1 MILLSLGLSGI
12 NADSTQ
18 KRKKQAQH
26 GADCRSTLME
36 LVIYFGLL
44 VTLKLDE
51 HTGFHSGN
59 GKFCVVFI
67 ASWSFRWFRVL
78 YIQIV

>member
-51 HTGFHSGN
+51 HTGDRKS
-59 GKFCVVFI
+59 VV
-67 ASWSFRWFRVL
+67 
-78 YIQIV
+78 